1 MVDAAHSK
9 PLMLRESEHRV
20 VVPGLTEHTP
30 RSAGE
35 VLELIRQGN
44 LKRTTNFTEANATS
58 SRSHA
63 VLSVNLKM
71 KPRTADISESYS
83 LSTLS
88 VIDLAG
94 SERARVTNNKGARL
108 HEGANINKSLL
119 ALGNCINAL
128 CDPKQRGHVP
138 FRNSKLTRLLKHS
151 LTGNCRTQ
159 LIVCV
164 SPSSGHYDETY
175 NTLQYANRAK
185 DIKTKVTRNVVCSV
199 SPLFC
204 SLMLTSCA
212 SPRFLSTGM
221 CPNTSRSSTSSDKS
235 WTLVRRTT
243 RQEKLR
249 REPKTEEQ
257 ETLPW
262 PTSLHQSND

>member
-204 SLMLTSCA
+204 S
-212 SPRFLSTGM
+212 
-221 CPNTSRSSTSSDKS
+221 
-235 WTLVRRTT
+235 
-243 RQEKLR
+243 
-249 REPKTEEQ
+249 
-257 ETLPW
+257 
-262 PTSLHQSND
+262 